1 MRYSIIMQRTAI
13 SLLLLLTASIVL
25 AGEYRQIELTDG
37 SVLTGEVQSYQNGVY
52 TVRTESLGTVMI
64 EDAQVR
70 SIRSPRQHDA
80 ALSPGMSDIGSLQE
94 QMESDEEVMDLI
106 RALKDDPGFRE
117 ALQDPE
123 IMRAVQSNDLAAL
136 MSNPKFLELISNSK
150 VLEIQKKVA
159 K

>member
-1 MRYSIIMQRTAI
+1 MKRTAL
-13 SLLLLLTASIVL
+13 SLLLLLTGSSVL
-25 AGEYRQIELTDG
+25 AGEYRQIELNDG
-37 SVLTGEVQSYQNGVY
+37 SLLTGEVLSYQNGAY
-52 TVRTESLGTVMI
+52 TVRTDSLGTVTI
-64 EDAQVR
+64 NDAQVR
-70 SIRSPRQHDA
+70 SIRSPRERDSSI
-80 ALSPGMSDIGSLQE
+80 SPGMSQSGSLRQ

-123 IMRAVQSNDLAAL
+123 IMRAVQNNDLVAL
-136 MSNPKFLELISNSK
+136 MTNPKFLELLNNSK